1 MPPKKKLS
9 KREKALLAAEQ
20 AEKKRIEAE
29 RERHRL
35 IQEEKDRIERDLLEI
50 ETKAKQDTEEQ
61 ALRIEQLKISVNMFR
76 HHTESMT
83 HMELDNRL
91 SEEWNVYLKCDGLP
105 DPASLSEMNT
115 YLYLWQLNDNHDDF
129 QEVIRKTDEV
139 LKLLSV
145 LEELIDFPLEENE
158 VKVKSWKELRNT
170 FRVKLLQH
178 MDAATYCLL
187 KDVEKHLEL
196 IGLNEVRYKRDT
208 PNFFLSMWSLLP
220 LPKPMKSVENTS
232 RVIKTCSFEE
242 LGISLQLP
250 ESLGEENFVVR
261 ALQLRYDHFSDICP
275 TWDPKPLLS
284 EHKKDI
290 LQLSQDDWEVL
301 CSLQNDVFDVEMKKL
316 MQQRRTMIAQAT
328 ALATA
333 AGGIAD
339 KRSGSKASKRPAAP
353 DLPKPLKGSGSKKV
367 IDPAQCE
374 QDYEILMNELQNLSS
389 PKTTSQLFAEREDEM
404 EAKMK
409 IYLMYSCKPD
419 ELNLRKYIILGGVLH
434 LDLLKQLP
442 QPYEL
447 PSKFVIT
454 VLNVPRDLE
463 RVPFH
468 VKYTPPPPPEP
479 GQRRLP
485 EEIEAELKKQEEQL
499 EKLPLVNI
507 GLPENVLWFEP
518 PTVVIW
524 NDTGY
529 WSTADCHDF
538 KFNEDKQILTFRLG
552 RFGPLALAA
561 YRYCNLP
568 YQTWEL
574 KPDLKS
580 KGVLLNITA
589 NIVIVEFTVKD
600 DLVCLSQLQNGA
612 TAALQEIVG
621 IYYKPHVLQRIMQRG
636 GVDIFPDRD
645 AYCYVE
651 GSASKHRVAEDHLYH
666 CMALFSTSHN
676 FTWSRWNLLA
686 GRRKMVLQ
694 MREYLDRKNL
704 DNHSTLFSSPQR
716 ALLVDCTEVSQSF
729 TEEGLPGMKF
739 YADLFQLVEDNAT
752 PAAKK
757 KYKNISFKVVETV
770 FQLLKKT
777 RVLSYS

>member
-91 SEEWNVYLKCDGLP
+91 SEE
-105 DPASLSEMNT
+105 
-115 YLYLWQLNDNHDDF
+115 
-129 QEVIRKTDEV
+129 
-139 LKLLSV
+139 LLSV

-232 RVIKTCSFEE
+232 RVIKNCSFEE

-454 VLNVPRDLE
+454 KVFTFKTVGLGESDNTIWVNVPRDLE

-499 EKLPLVNI
+499 EKLPL
-507 GLPENVLWFEP
+507 
-518 PTVVIW
+518 
-524 NDTGY
+524 
-529 WSTADCHDF
+529 
-538 KFNEDKQILTFRLG
+538 ILTFRLG

-589 NIVIVEFTVKD
+589 NIVIVEFTVK
-600 DLVCLSQLQNGA
+600 
-612 TAALQEIVG
+612 
-621 IYYKPHVLQRIMQRG
+621 IMQRG

-739 YADLFQLVEDNAT
+739 YADLLQLVEDNAT

-777 RVLSYS
+777 LCLFVCLSVCFFRFVYIILFTNKETDKQINKQTVTQTGRQTNRQKTNNPSNKQTDRQTNKQTN

>member
-91 SEEWNVYLKCDGLP
+91 SEE
-105 DPASLSEMNT
+105 
-115 YLYLWQLNDNHDDF
+115 
-129 QEVIRKTDEV
+129 
-139 LKLLSV
+139 LLSV

-232 RVIKTCSFEE
+232 RVIKNCSFEE

-499 EKLPLVNI
+499 EKLPL
-507 GLPENVLWFEP
+507 
-518 PTVVIW
+518 
-524 NDTGY
+524 
-529 WSTADCHDF
+529 
-538 KFNEDKQILTFRLG
+538 ILTFRLG

-589 NIVIVEFTVKD
+589 NIVIVEFTVK
-600 DLVCLSQLQNGA
+600 
-612 TAALQEIVG
+612 
-621 IYYKPHVLQRIMQRG
+621 IMQRG

-739 YADLFQLVEDNAT
+739 YADLLQLVEDNAT

-777 RVLSYS
+777 LCLFVCLSVCFFRFVYIILFTNKETDKQINKQTVTQTGRQTNRQKTNNPSNKQTDRQTNKQTN